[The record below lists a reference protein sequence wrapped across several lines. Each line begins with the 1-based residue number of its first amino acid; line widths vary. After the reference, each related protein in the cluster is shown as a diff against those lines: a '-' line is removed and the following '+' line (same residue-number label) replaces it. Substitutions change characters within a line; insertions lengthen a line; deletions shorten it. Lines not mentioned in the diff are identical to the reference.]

1 MSDRMKT
8 VEAAE
13 ILGVTPRTLER
24 WRKEGTGPG
33 YLRMEGRIYYTTK
46 LLDEYLAT
54 LEVSR

>member
-1 MSDRMKT
+1 MTGRLKT
-8 VEAAE
+8 AEAAE
-13 ILGVTPRTLER
+13 ILGVTERTLLR

>member
-1 MSDRMKT
+1 MTGRLKT
-8 VEAAE
+8 AEAAK

-24 WRKEGTGPG
+24 WRKEETGPG